1 LFDDLL
7 FRLQQILFVFLASFE
22 IVLTSLHANFF
33 FLFQVSNLLDETML
47 IWLIVMVLH
56 QNFPNIFLP
65 KFDFILVLL
74 SELFD
79 ILGMPFFQ
87 LMSWSE
93 IVFFS
98 SCFVQFVLHLP

>member
-1 LFDDLL
+1 
-7 FRLQQILFVFLASFE
+7 
-22 IVLTSLHANFF
+22 
-33 FLFQVSNLLDETML
+33 
-47 IWLIVMVLH
+47 MVLH

-98 SCFVQFVLHLP
+98 SCFVQFVLHLPQDSLIMLSGNISLLILFLNNVQF